1 MSTNFDLAPPPRTVD
16 GLLAT
21 PIDLQHVE
29 AGLVFDAAGS
39 SGTGQATVEF
49 VTGDRAGNPI
59 FDLRQQVT
67 AAALDGSPVP
77 VSTLG
82 HHDFGGGPH
91 AELRVLESVL
101 AAGSRHTLRV
111 EYRLGPPAA
120 SPVGSYPPAII
131 WGAGPR
137 LTFNFGFTDL
147 GAGRYLEAFIPANL
161 IFDQFSLTLDLQLL
175 GTAVPHTPI
184 TNGLVLNPAVAGP
197 VPV

>member
-21 PIDLQHVE
+21 PIDLQHVK

-111 EYRLGPPAA
+111 EYRFGPPAA

-131 WGAGPR
+131 H
-137 LTFNFGFTDL
+137 
-147 GAGRYLEAFIPANL
+147 GRTSGGE
-161 IFDQFSLTLDLQLL
+161 D
-175 GTAVPHTPI
+175 
-184 TNGLVLNPAVAGP
+184 GL
-197 VPV
+197 